1 MILARG
7 LKKKIAKICLALL
20 IFISISNINSG
31 LVSAATGNVYT
42 CSISACYRNPST
54 GVIEDSGGESGY
66 ATGQGMVQSCIKET
80 GIMEVTDDGAYYLT
94 FRMSLV
100 DFTSNHSFWVQNM
113 GDAEWTAPSE
123 IGVTGNGTD
132 ANGSTMD
139 VCVKVPSESCLVR
152 ISMYVDAMGR
162 TVIYYIYPSNYVAGN
177 STDMNSTMISTENTN
192 NSNSGN
198 NSNSNDNN
206 TNSSAT
212 TNNTSNNSDSSANN
226 ASNNTSSNTNVSN
239 TNNSENSTGAN
250 TSDVK
255 ANEEVNNTTNSSTT
269 TTNNKSQVTDES
281 TSTIVDNKGDNSNNE
296 DLENNIV
303 SNTNSNANSTNTITS
318 TDNKG
323 LNLST
328 EKDIDKNVASS
339 NVTTIL
345 TTTNTATSLV
355 FQITLAVIITGLI
368 FILTIAW
375 IIYFFR
381 RNWIR
386 WKGAEDD
393 YE

>member
-80 GIMEVTDDGAYYLT
+80 GIMEVTDEGAYYLT

-162 TVIYYIYPSNYVAGN
+162 TVIYYIYPSNYVSGN

-212 TNNTSNNSDSSANN
+212 TNNTINNSDSSANN
-226 ASNNTSSNTNVSN
+226 ASNDTSSNTN
-239 TNNSENSTGAN
+239 NSGNSTVAN

-255 ANEEVNNTTNSSTT
+255 ANEEVDNTTNSSTT

-303 SNTNSNANSTNTITS
+303 SNTNSNANSTNTNTITS
-318 TDNKG
+318 IDNKG

-328 EKDIDKNVASS
+328 EKDIDKNIASP
-339 NVTTIL
+339 NVTTTL